1 MNLSE
6 KLFANGQSI
15 WYDNVDRRL
24 LDSGELA
31 AMIQNKEIFG
41 IPGADSVAY
50 RSWGAFDSSA
60 IMDRQTD
67 SLIVAGE
74 NGAQYRLRSRRKD
87 DIH

>member
-41 IPGADSVAY
+41 LTSNPSIFEKSMVGTSTYD
-50 RSWGAFDSSA
+50 
-60 IMDRQTD
+60 D
-67 SLIVAGE
+67 SLQAMAWAGL
-74 NGAQYRLRSRRKD
+74 RLRS
-87 DIH
+87 